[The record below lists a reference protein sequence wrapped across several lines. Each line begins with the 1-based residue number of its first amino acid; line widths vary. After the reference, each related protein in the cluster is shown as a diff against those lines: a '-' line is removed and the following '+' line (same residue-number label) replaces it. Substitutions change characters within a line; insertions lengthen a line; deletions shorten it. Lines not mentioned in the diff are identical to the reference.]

1 MSYNSVLTSSSPP
14 YRFWFPL
21 LVCIVLIAG
30 IVIVSTSLVPYQWR
44 LTGNAWAV
52 IFPLSVVCACHILF
66 PVRCL
71 LFHNW
76 DERSSVSGNML
87 LETFA
92 IYASKRS
99 LVRFFF
105 FASAFGH
112 LTTPFFA
119 FSPPSFPLL
128 AHELSMLTPIYIYL

>member
-1 MSYNSVLTSSSPP
+1 MSYDSVLTSSSPP

-30 IVIVSTSLVPYQWR
+30 IVIVSTSLVPYQWQ

-66 PVRCL
+66 PVRSL

-99 LVRFFF
+99 LIRFFSSLLRHLGISLPLFCILATF
-105 FASAFGH
+105 FSS
-112 LTTPFFA
+112 TR
-119 FSPPSFPLL
+119 S
-128 AHELSMLTPIYIYL
+128 

>member
-30 IVIVSTSLVPYQWR
+30 IVIVSTSLVPYQWQ

-66 PVRCL
+66 PVRSL

-99 LVRFFF
+99 LIRFFLLYF
-105 FASAFGH
+105 GVWASH
-112 LTTPFFA
+112 YPLFA